1 MVAML
6 TRPRPIV
13 TDALL
18 AGVLCALDV
27 AVSADFSRS
36 SGVVGG
42 AATPFYAAA
51 GYVLLV
57 WRRRYPGW
65 VLAGM
70 VVHSILAWKLSHGY
84 VPTLGV
90 WLALY
95 TLAARRDRRTALIG
109 LVAALLPAALNVAD
123 VVDKQSPGN
132 KTSGLMVSIVAL
144 TMFNLAIFGIGR
156 WSAWTVQQQRLV
168 AERAAADAAAKERG
182 RIARDLHDIVAH
194 AVTIM
199 LLQAGG
205 AARLLRTDPARAE
218 AALSQVDD
226 LGQQAIGELR
236 RMLGLL
242 AADADEEPDTPKSL
256 ADITRIVARIHH
268 DGLQVALTVA
278 GDPAKLDAGVDVSAY
293 RIVQEALTN
302 ATRYADHRHPVRVNV
317 RWHEDSVDITV
328 SNHVRSA
335 PSMNRFTT
343 GRGLIGMRERA
354 NATGGTFEVSPHT
367 DGRFTVAV
375 TLPASALPGAHDRG

>member
-1 MVAML
+1 ML

-13 TDALL
+13 ADALL
-18 AGVLCALDV
+18 AGVLCALDL
-27 AVSADFSRS
+27 AVSADFSRT
-36 SGVVGG
+36 SGVAGG
-42 AATPFYAAA
+42 AATPLYAAA

-57 WRRRYPGW
+57 WRRRFPGW

-70 VVHSILAWKLSHGY
+70 VVHSILAWGLSHGY

-95 TLAARRDRRTALIG
+95 TLAARRERRMALIG
-109 LVAALLPAALNVAD
+109 LAAALLPAALNVAD
-123 VVDKQSPGN
+123 VVDKQSSGN
-132 KTSGLMVSIVAL
+132 KTRGLLVSIVAL
-144 TMFNLAIFGIGR
+144 MMFNLAIFGLGR
-156 WSAWTVQQQRLV
+156 WSAWTVRQRQMV

-226 LGQQAIGELR
+226 LGQQAIAELR

-242 AADADEEPDTPKSL
+242 TADAEDEPDTPQSL
-256 ADITRIVARIHH
+256 ADIARIVARVDR
-268 DGLQVALTVA
+268 DGMQVALTIS

-302 ATRYADHRHPVRVNV
+302 AARYADHRHPVGVNV
-317 RWHEDSVDITV
+317 RWRDDSVEITV
-328 SNHVRSA
+328 SNHVQSA
-335 PSMNRFTT
+335 PRTHRLMT

-354 NATGGTFEVSPHT
+354 HAAGGTLEVSPHT

-375 TLPASALPGAHDRG
+375 TLPAITLPGAR